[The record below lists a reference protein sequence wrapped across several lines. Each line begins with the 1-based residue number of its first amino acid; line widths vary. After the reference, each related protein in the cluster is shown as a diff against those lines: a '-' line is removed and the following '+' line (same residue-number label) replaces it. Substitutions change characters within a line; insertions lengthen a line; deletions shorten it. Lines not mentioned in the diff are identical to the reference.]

1 MFYRIFYLLL
11 LVFFSSCECPPN
23 LDTDKELIPNEF
35 SNIFFI
41 NRFQSHSS
49 VNVYSRK
56 LELLKNLSQST
67 YSETSYTKFPS
78 GFSNMIFTS
87 NSNIIFNTVIYSKKN
102 SYYTLIMYESS
113 DQPQILLLN
122 DTNPDS
128 LNNTS
133 FRIVNLTQNIK
144 VLCKIISSLPQA
156 IEVNLNN
163 NEFTNLIP
171 FATGIINLEVYDY
184 ETKILLVDLKDIKLN
199 LNSVTNFIL
208 QSDNEILNISVGI
221 AKKF

>member
-1 MFYRIFYLLL
+1 ML
-11 LVFFSSCECPPN
+11 FSSCECPPN

-56 LELLKNLSQST
+56 LELLKNLSQTT
-67 YSETSYTKFPS
+67 YSESSYTKFPS
-78 GFSNMIFTS
+78 GFSNLIFKS
-87 NSNIIFNTVIYSKKN
+87 NSNIIFNTVISSKKN
-102 SYYTLIMYESS
+102 LYYTLIMFESS

-133 FRIVNLTQNIK
+133 FRIVNLTQNNK

-163 NEFTNLIP
+163 NEFTNLIS

-184 ETKILLVDLKDIKLN
+184 ETKILLADLKNIKLN

-208 QSDNEILNISVGI
+208 QSDNEKLNINVGI